1 MKKITMFRVGISL
14 IPILILVTLLA
25 LNISIFGSD
34 AILGASQVALLFSAG
49 VAIWLA
55 MWLFK
60 VPWQDFEETIKS
72 NIGDVTT
79 AIVILFLIGAISGTW
94 TMSGIVPTFIY
105 YGVKIISPK
114 VFLLT
119 ACIICALVSVTIGSS
134 WTTIATIGVALLGI
148 GKALG
153 FSDGMIAGAIISGA
167 YFGDKISP
175 LSDTTVLASSM
186 SKVPMFDHIR
196 YLMYTTVPSI
206 VITLVIFTILGF
218 SHSGSDSSLI
228 NEYTS
233 VLDSKFNITPWLLI
247 VPALTAVMIARRMP
261 ALIVLALSTATAAIA
276 AIIFQPDIIREI
288 GASIAG
294 DGSNAKILFTG
305 TIESIYNS
313 VSIETGNPEVNQLV
327 ASKGMLG
334 MLNTVYLIICA
345 MCFGAALKASGML
358 RHLASMILP
367 LTKRRTSLVT
377 STVVTGTALNGIVS
391 DQYLAIILTS
401 SLFKDVYEKEG
412 YENRLLSRSV
422 EDSATV
428 TSPLYPWSSCG
439 MTQATILSVPTL
451 AYLPYCFFNLIS
463 PLMSVTVAVI
473 GYKIFKK
480 DYCCP
485 LKVSEQRDIH
495 PQCCCNGI
503 AEDFSEGKPLS

>member
-34 AILGASQVALLFSAG
+34 AIIGASQVALLFSAG

-94 TMSGIVPTFIY
+94 TVSGIVPTFIY

-276 AIIFQPDIIREI
+276 AVIFQPDIIREI

-463 PLMSVTVAVI
+463 PLMSITVAAI
-473 GYKIFKK
+473 GYKILKK
-480 DYCCP
+480 D
-485 LKVSEQRDIH
+485 K
-495 PQCCCNGI
+495 
-503 AEDFSEGKPLS
+503 